1 MGAMDDVS
9 GLGRVLIVAGVV
21 IAVAGVL
28 LAVGSPL
35 GRLPGD
41 IAVRGDRWSFYFPL
55 GTSILISVVL
65 TVVLALVSAAARR

>member
-1 MGAMDDVS
+1 MDDVS
-9 GLGRVLIVAGVV
+9 GLGRILIVVGLVV
-21 IAVAGVL
+21 AVIGGL

-41 IAVRGDRWSFYFPL
+41 IALRGDRWSVYIPI

-65 TVVLALVSAAARR
+65 TLVFALVAALGRR

>member
-1 MGAMDDVS
+1 MDDVS
-9 GLGRVLIVAGVV
+9 GLGRILIVVGLVV
-21 IAVAGVL
+21 AVIGAL

-41 IAVRGDRWSFYFPL
+41 IALRGDRWSVYIPI

-65 TVVLALVSAAARR
+65 TLVFALVAALGRR